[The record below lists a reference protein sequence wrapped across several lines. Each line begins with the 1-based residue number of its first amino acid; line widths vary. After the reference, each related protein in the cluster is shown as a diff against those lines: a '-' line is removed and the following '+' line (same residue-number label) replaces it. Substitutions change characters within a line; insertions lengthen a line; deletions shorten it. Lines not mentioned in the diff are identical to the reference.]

1 MKFIELSIK
10 TNTAGSEML
19 SGVLM
24 GAGVTTFV
32 IDDPNDLDE
41 VMQNKEIPIDYVE
54 DELLMRDRSV
64 VTVKAYLAVN
74 EQGLMQRDDIIAG
87 TNQLKDEYASV
98 FDIGTLEISQSEVD
112 DSDWADNWKQFFH
125 PLKIGKKFLIKP
137 TWESCVPDGRHV
149 LEIDPESSFGSGQHE
164 TTALCLEMLEE
175 LNLCGMT
182 VLDMGC
188 GSGILGIGCAL
199 LGAKKVLGVDIDKNA
214 ADIANKNAVIN
225 KVDGVFSAICGN
237 VLANSET
244 AKAVEANKYDI
255 IAANIVADVLIAMA
269 DGFYR
274 VANDGAVLICSGIIG
289 QRKDEVV
296 SALEKS
302 GFTTEKVYI
311 KNDWAAVKCIKTR

>member
-1 MKFIELSIK
+1 MKFIELAIK

-54 DELLMRDRSV
+54 DELLTRDRSV

-74 EQGLMQRDDIIAG
+74 EQGLMQRDDIVAG
-87 TNQLKDEYASV
+87 VEQLKADYAAL
-98 FDIGTLEISQSEVD
+98 FDIGTLDIRQSEVD

-125 PLKIGKKFLIKP
+125 PLKIGDKFLIKP
-137 TWESCVPDGRHV
+137 TWESCDPDGRYV

-164 TTALCLEMLEE
+164 TTALCLEVIEQLK
-175 LNLCGMT
+175 LDGST

-214 ADIANKNAVIN
+214 ADIANKNARIN
-225 KVDGVFSAICGN
+225 NVSPAFSAICGN
-237 VLANSET
+237 VLTNSET
-244 AKAVEANKYDI
+244 VKAVEENKYDL

-274 VANDGAVLICSGIIG
+274 VANDGAVLVCSGIIG

-302 GFTTEKVYI
+302 GFEVEKVYL
-311 KNDWAAVKCIKTR
+311 KNDWAAVKCIKKH